1 MATRREP
8 VRRPRRSACME
19 RSRELERQRI
29 EQLSVEERIVLALSL
44 GERLAVLPTMPGRR
58 GHDGAGCESDRRG

>member
-1 MATRREP
+1 
-8 VRRPRRSACME
+8 ME

-44 GERLAVLPTMPGRR
+44 GERLAVLPTMPGTGTVNARLRR
-58 GHDGAGCESDRRG
+58 APPPGSP